1 LSATGN
7 APSTTWQPRG
17 SHLQKDWHQRL
28 SSGVYPD
35 TIMDGTSIWVETG
48 NNCLREHAALAS
60 AYSYDRGEQKASQH
74 NAVGLSRRHLD
85 DLSRRHGSL

>member
-1 LSATGN
+1 
-7 APSTTWQPRG
+7 
-17 SHLQKDWHQRL
+17 
-28 SSGVYPD
+28 
-35 TIMDGTSIWVETG
+35 MDGTSIWVETG